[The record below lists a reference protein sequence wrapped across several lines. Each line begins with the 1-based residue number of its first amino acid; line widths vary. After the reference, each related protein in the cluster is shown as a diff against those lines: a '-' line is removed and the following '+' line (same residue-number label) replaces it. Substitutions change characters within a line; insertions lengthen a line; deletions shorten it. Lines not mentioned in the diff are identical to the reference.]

1 MGKKGN
7 ATTRKMSKLI
17 SNPYTS
23 LVESIALTFFITNF
37 PPKWD
42 SKKLWEWCMVHG
54 KVVDVYI
61 ARKMSKVGKWVG
73 FNRFMGVGDDEEFL
87 KKLSFEWI
95 GSYHVYVSVDRF
107 KRSKANRMGR
117 LGMANHTSIGNN
129 HGIKSQTFYAN
140 VVVRKEQTESL
151 PRSNNIKDMNLKSIH
166 LKDNC
171 LIKLDDSVEVV
182 LAKVREVETKEKLYS
197 IIECQGFTDVDI
209 HHVGGLWVWVAFKNQ
224 SASMRD
230 FVVDERMVWI
240 EIEGLPLCAR
250 GSEALKKNGGVW
262 GTFMFF
268 DDDFRGNVSC
278 GRLCI
283 RTFDK
288 SIISEVINVIVA
300 GVSYIVRIR
309 KVGIW
314 SIDIQKQK
322 EESDSNL
329 SMDGS
334 EEVDMQDDLDMYVNE
349 NKQVEPQKEE
359 TSSNCKETTQDID
372 DVSIIDNL
380 C

>member
-1 MGKKGN
+1 
-7 ATTRKMSKLI
+7 
-17 SNPYTS
+17 
-23 LVESIALTFFITNF
+23 
-37 PPKWD
+37 
-42 SKKLWEWCMVHG
+42 
-54 KVVDVYI
+54 
-61 ARKMSKVGKWVG
+61 
-73 FNRFMGVGDDEEFL
+73 MGVGDDEEFL
-87 KKLSFEWI
+87 KKLSLEWI

-140 VVVRKEQTESL
+140 VVVRKEQAESL
-151 PRSNNIKDMNLKSIH
+151 PRSNNIRDMNLKSIH

-182 LAKVREVETKEKLYS
+182 LAKVREVETMEKLYS

-209 HHVGGLWVWVAFKNQ
+209 HHVGGLWVWIAFKNQ
-224 SASMRD
+224 SA
-230 FVVDERMVWI
+230 
-240 EIEGLPLCAR
+240 C
-250 GSEALKKNGGVW
+250 KKFKNK

-268 DDDFRGNVSC
+268 DEDSRGNVSC
-278 GRLCI
+278 GRLYI
-283 RTFDK
+283 RTSDK

-309 KVGIW
+309 EVGIW

-349 NKQVEPQKEE
+349 NKQVEPKKRR
-359 TSSNCKETTQDID
+359 NI
-372 DVSIIDNL
+372 
-380 C
+380 